1 MNAIKVLTIVLTVLA
16 VTAVTKNA
24 TAQEG
29 SQQDGDAM
37 MGHESQGGAMM
48 GDQSKGGGMMG
59 DQSKGGAM
67 GQGMMGGSM
76 MGHSGMGMMQGMGG
90 TPGHGS
96 MCTAMTSH
104 IEGRLAFLKAEIKIT
119 PEQESLWNDYAT
131 AVRANAQAMT
141 TRCASMMGQ
150 AGAKEA
156 SLPDRLDVREQF
168 MAAQLDA
175 LRATSKALKPLYAA
189 LSDAQKQV
197 ADQLI
202 RGMTGMM

>member
-29 SQQDGDAM
+29 SQQD
-37 MGHESQGGAMM
+37 GGAMM

-90 TPGHGS
+90 TRGHGS

>member
-24 TAQEG
+24 TAQ
-29 SQQDGDAM
+29 QVNQPD
-37 MGHESQGGAMM
+37 GGAMM
-48 GDQSKGGGMMG
+48 GQ
-59 DQSKGGAM
+59 
-67 GQGMMGGSM
+67 GGSM
-76 MGHSGMGMMQGMGG
+76 MGRSGMGMGMGG
-90 TPGHGS
+90 TRGRGS

-119 PEQESLWNDYAT
+119 PEQELLWNDYAA
-131 AVRANAQAMT
+131 AVRANAQSMT
-141 TRCASMMGQ
+141 TRCAAMASQ

-168 MAAQLDA
+168 LSAQLDA
-175 LRATSKALKPLYAA
+175 LRATSKALKPLYGA

>member
-1 MNAIKVLTIVLTVLA
+1 MNATKVLTIVLTVLA

-29 SQQDGDAM
+29 SQPDGGAM
-37 MGHESQGGAMM
+37 MGHDSQGGAMM
-48 GDQSKGGGMMG
+48 GQGGAMMGGQSQGGGMMG
-59 DQSKGGAM
+59 S
-67 GQGMMGGSM
+67 SM
-76 MGHSGMGMMQGMGG
+76 MGHSGMGMGMGG
-90 TPGHGS
+90 ARGHGS

-119 PEQESLWNDYAT
+119 PEQESRWNDYAA

-141 TRCASMMGQ
+141 PRCALMMSQ

-168 MAAQLDA
+168 LAAQIDA
-175 LRATSKALKPLYAA
+175 LRVTSKALKPLYGA

>member
-29 SQQDGDAM
+29 SQQDG
-37 MGHESQGGAMM
+37 GAMM

-59 DQSKGGAM
+59 DQSKGGAI
-67 GQGMMGGSM
+67 GQGMMGGSI
-76 MGHSGMGMMQGMGG
+76 MGHSGMGMGMMQGMGG
-90 TPGHGS
+90 TRGHGS
-96 MCTAMTSH
+96 MCAAMTSH

>member
-29 SQQDGDAM
+29 SQQD
-37 MGHESQGGAMM
+37 GGAMM

-90 TPGHGS
+90 TRGHGS

-175 LRATSKALKPLYAA
+175 LRATSKTLKPLYAA

>member
-29 SQQDGDAM
+29 SQQDG
-37 MGHESQGGAMM
+37 GAML

-90 TPGHGS
+90 TRGHGS

>member
-29 SQQDGDAM
+29 SQQD
-37 MGHESQGGAMM
+37 GGAMM

-90 TPGHGS
+90 TRGHGS

-104 IEGRLAFLKAEIKIT
+104 IEGRLGFLKAEIKIT

-156 SLPDRLDVREQF
+156 SLPDRLDVRE
-168 MAAQLDA
+168 
-175 LRATSKALKPLYAA
+175 
-189 LSDAQKQV
+189 
-197 ADQLI
+197 
-202 RGMTGMM
+202 

>member
-1 MNAIKVLTIVLTVLA
+1 MKAIKVLMIVLTVLA

-29 SQQDGDAM
+29 SQPDGGAM
-37 MGHESQGGAMM
+37 MGHDSQGGAMM
-48 GDQSKGGGMMG
+48 GQGGT
-59 DQSKGGAM
+59 
-67 GQGMMGGSM
+67 MMGGSM
-76 MGHSGMGMMQGMGG
+76 MGHSGMGMGMGG
-90 TPGHGS
+90 TRGHGS

-131 AVRANAQAMT
+131 VVRANAQAMT
-141 TRCASMMGQ
+141 SRCASMMSQ

-156 SLPDRLDVREQF
+156 SLPDRLDIREQF
-168 MAAQLDA
+168 LAAQLDA
-175 LRATSKALKPLYAA
+175 LRATSKALKPLYGA

-197 ADQLI
+197 SDQLI

>member
-1 MNAIKVLTIVLTVLA
+1 MNATKVLTVVLA
-16 VTAVTKNA
+16 MLAVVAVSESA
-24 TAQEG
+24 TAQQG
-29 SQQDGDAM
+29 SQPDGGSM
-37 MGHESQGGAMM
+37 MGHDSQ
-48 GDQSKGGGMMG
+48 GGGMMG

-67 GQGMMGGSM
+67 GQGMMGGST
-76 MGHSGMGMMQGMGG
+76 MGRSGMGMGG
-90 TPGHGS
+90 TRGHGS

-131 AVRANAQAMT
+131 AVRANAQTMT
-141 TRCASMMGQ
+141 TRCASMTSQ
-150 AGAKEA
+150 AGVKEA

-168 MAAQLDA
+168 LAAQLDA

>member
-29 SQQDGDAM
+29 SQPDGGAM
-37 MGHESQGGAMM
+37 MGHDSQGGAMM
-48 GDQSKGGGMMG
+48 GQ
-59 DQSKGGAM
+59 GGAM
-67 GQGMMGGSM
+67 MGGQSQGGGMMGGSM
-76 MGHSGMGMMQGMGG
+76 MGHSGMGMGMGG
-90 TPGHGS
+90 TRGHGS

-141 TRCASMMGQ
+141 PRCALMMSQ

-168 MAAQLDA
+168 LAAQLDA
-175 LRATSKALKPLYAA
+175 LRATSKALKPLYGA

>member
-1 MNAIKVLTIVLTVLA
+1 
-16 VTAVTKNA
+16 
-24 TAQEG
+24 
-29 SQQDGDAM
+29 
-37 MGHESQGGAMM
+37 
-48 GDQSKGGGMMG
+48 
-59 DQSKGGAM
+59 
-67 GQGMMGGSM
+67 M
-76 MGHSGMGMMQGMGG
+76 MGHSGMGMGMGG
-90 TPGHGS
+90 TRGHGS

-141 TRCASMMGQ
+141 PRCALMMSQ

-168 MAAQLDA
+168 LAAQIDA
-175 LRATSKALKPLYAA
+175 LRATSKALKPLYGA